1 MAVALPEAAGEPAGD
16 GTGAAEQ
23 RGAGHGALRTV
34 SSEQLAIDYGVCP
47 ASDAYRSHRDGVYLY
62 IRLTLV
68 RMVLQRQSHQH
79 QHRQERSLFA
89 TQQRDR
95 SPPRDDEASPGRRG
109 NAQDPRVGLGRG
121 GGGVHHGKA
130 RDEPGVADKMNNT
143 KSTRRS
149 KRR

>member
-95 SPPRDDEASPGRRG
+95 SPPRDEHEAPPGRRD
-109 NAQDPRVGLGRG
+109 NARDPRVGLGRG
-121 GGGVHHGKA
+121 GGGSPREGA
-130 RDEPGVADKMNNT
+130 RRA
-143 KSTRRS
+143 RRC
-149 KRR
+149 R